1 MAAADFAISAIP
13 DRGLCISAGNFHCS
27 RGRHHGWMS
36 HNAKVGGG
44 PQGFVLLEA
53 VVALTI
59 IALFAIALL
68 TTVGAQVR
76 AADRANVLLV
86 ARALAEDR
94 MVALQLLDYNQLEDV
109 PDSLVAG
116 EFAPP
121 FQDYAWTTRVTE
133 VAEEQD
139 LFRAEVTVTAF
150 GYAYPMHTQLHR
162 FSALEQQAAGGGGGR
177 R

>member
-1 MAAADFAISAIP
+1 MWSTK
-13 DRGLCISAGNFHCS
+13 RS
-27 RGRHHGWMS
+27 
-36 HNAKVGGG
+36 
-44 PQGFVLLEA
+44 GFVLLEA

-94 MVALQLLDYNQLEDV
+94 MVGLQLLDFNQLKDV
-109 PDSLVAG
+109 PDSLSAG
-116 EFAPP
+116 AFGPP
-121 FQDYAWTTRVTE
+121 FEDYTWSARVTE
-133 VAEEQD
+133 VPDEQD
-139 LFRAEVTVTAF
+139 LFKAEVTVLAH
-150 GYAYPMHTQLHR
+150 GYAYPMQTMLHR
-162 FSALEQQAAGGGGGR
+162 FSSLEQQAPAEGR

>member
-1 MAAADFAISAIP
+1 
-13 DRGLCISAGNFHCS
+13 
-27 RGRHHGWMS
+27 MS

-68 TTVGAQVR
+68 STVGAQVR

-94 MVALQLLDYNQLEDV
+94 LVALQLLDYNQLEDV

-116 EFAPP
+116 EFGPP
-121 FQDYAWTTRVTE
+121 FQDYSWTAQVTE

-139 LFRAEVTVTAF
+139 LFKAEVTVAAF
-150 GYAYPMHTQLHR
+150 GYAYPMHTLLHR
-162 FSALEQQAAGGGGGR
+162 FSSMEQQTSTGGAGR